1 VSRPSAGA
9 EQANRSEQAPLSPG
23 SRQGPRTPG
32 GVGVVSL
39 VQAVK
44 YIPLEGLE
52 LGTVHHVDPTGR
64 QNREVGLPDA
74 ELIRRYNAGEPLQL
88 LATDAELS
96 RSGLYERLRRLGLPR
111 TTRAAATISDDVIR
125 QAFDEH
131 GSISAVARALGVSRN
146 RAIAE
151 GQRLGLRDLS
161 PNIPDDI
168 AEQYRQE
175 RSLAKLAEHYGT
187 SAVRGPFSWPW
198 TLRPSVDG

>member
-1 VSRPSAGA
+1 M
-9 EQANRSEQAPLSPG
+9 
-23 SRQGPRTPG
+23 
-32 GVGVVSL
+32 
-39 VQAVK
+39 
-44 YIPLEGLE
+44 
-52 LGTVHHVDPTGR
+52 
-64 QNREVGLPDA
+64 GLPDA
-74 ELIRRYNAGEPLQL
+74 ELIRRYNAGKPLQL

-96 RSGLYERLRRLGLPR
+96 RSGLYERLRRLGLPPR

-161 PNIPDDI
+161 PNIPDDV

-187 SAVRGPFSWPW
+187 SAPTVSRWLTALGIPREPPG
-198 TLRPSVDG
+198 RRQRE